1 MEFKKR
7 IIVTGGAGFIG
18 SHVVRRLVNRYP
30 EYLIINVDILTY
42 AGNLENLHDIDKLPN
57 YRFEKIDICDET
69 GILSIFEKYNVN
81 GVIHLAAESHVDR
94 SISEPLAFIQ
104 TNIVGTANL
113 LNCAVAFWKSDFS
126 DKLFYHVSTD
136 EVFGSLGDDGF
147 FLESTPYD
155 PKSPYSA
162 SKASSDH
169 LVRAFGHTYGLPI
182 VISNCSNNYGP
193 NQFPEKLIPLFI
205 SNIVEKKPL
214 PVYGKGE
221 NVRDWL
227 YVEDHAEAIDLIYHE
242 GISQETY
249 NIGGENEWSNI
260 KLIQLLCTKMDEKL
274 GRQNG
279 ECEQLISYVKD
290 RAGHDFRYAIDCS
303 KIKKEHDWS
312 PKTTFE
318 NGLSQTI
325 DWYLKN
331 EEWIQNIKTGSYQDY
346 YRSQYENR

>member
-1 MEFKKR
+1 M
-7 IIVTGGAGFIG
+7 
-18 SHVVRRLVNRYP
+18 
-30 EYLIINVDILTY
+30 
-42 AGNLENLHDIDKLPN
+42 
-57 YRFEKIDICDET
+57 
-69 GILSIFEKYNVN
+69 
-81 GVIHLAAESHVDR
+81 
-94 SISEPLAFIQ
+94 
-104 TNIVGTANL
+104 
-113 LNCAVAFWKSDFS
+113 
-126 DKLFYHVSTD
+126 
-136 EVFGSLGDDGF
+136 
-147 FLESTPYD
+147 
-155 PKSPYSA
+155 
-162 SKASSDH
+162 
-169 LVRAFGHTYGLPI
+169 
-182 VISNCSNNYGP
+182 
-193 NQFPEKLIPLFI
+193 
-205 SNIVEKKPL
+205 

-303 KIKKEHDWS
+303 KIKKELDWS